1 MAKLPRASWEP
12 LRFRHPLVAL
22 LMRKARLSLWV
33 VAMVL
38 VSCGGESSS
47 TTSEIMPSTTDVGV
61 QAEYKV
67 GDTGPGGGVIVFVDE
82 TGFDNSDGDLT
93 SIGAVCST
101 GTCHYLEMAAADLA
115 EQYFWKDA
123 IVAAEEFSTPTADD
137 WVLPSMDAL
146 NEMCKYAFGDTVND
160 VCNNS
165 GSGELVNRFGDFS
178 SGPYW
183 RSSEGADNDE
193 WGQSFVNGFQNYDGM
208 NSKAFVRPVRAF

>member
-1 MAKLPRASWEP
+1 MRSMRWA
-12 LRFRHPLVAL
+12 LVSVIA
-22 LMRKARLSLWV
+22 
-33 VAMVL
+33 VL
-38 VSCGGESSS
+38 VSCGGGSDPTS
-47 TTSEIMPSTTDVGV
+47 TEDGET
-61 QAEYKV
+61 AAYKV
-67 GDTGPGGGVIVFVDE
+67 GDVGPGGGVIFYVDV

-101 GTCHYLEMAAADLA
+101 GICHYLEMAEADLVG
-115 EQYFWKDA
+115 QYFWKDA

-193 WGQSFVNGFQNYDGM
+193 WGQSFVNGFQNHDGM
-208 NSKAFVRPVRAF
+208 NSKAFARPVRAF

>member
-1 MAKLPRASWEP
+1 
-12 LRFRHPLVAL
+12 
-22 LMRKARLSLWV
+22 
-33 VAMVL
+33 MVL

-47 TTSEIMPSTTDVGV
+47 TTSEIMPSTTVIESFV
-61 QAEYKV
+61 EYKV
-67 GDTGPGGGVIVFVDE
+67 GDVGPGGGVIFYVDV

-146 NEMCKYAFGDTVND
+146 NEMCKYAFGDIVND
-160 VCNNS
+160 VCNKS